1 MRLPITLAFLVALP
15 GAACINIGERLAPTR
30 DVVVLT
36 QRPDPVYEELFPA
49 YAELC
54 AVSQYRPKDREV
66 GGSPGHGVMYLKG
79 ACLDEDA
86 AYPRLAPCAE
96 TAADAGDAS
105 HGTGISVNKWFKNVN
120 WVGIPGK
127 RLFFHGNLKRGQR
140 LTQEHFDAT
149 VQAALPYYRGV
160 ETHPHPQAP
169 DWSVADFVAQD
180 SIGTDFALRYG
191 RSVYCMRL
199 PVTRPMMAQIIEF
212 LNELNDD
219 YADGETDYNWS
230 GFHDNCVHT
239 LRNALAAA
247 KIWEP
252 KKVWTIKV
260 RQFFNL
266 AIPANEFMNLA
277 TLAHDS
283 PLENFPEIY
292 TDDLKRET
300 LLEQSWLPMTP
311 GAMIKSMS
319 IHQDNDLYDTR
330 FRMLIVQSPFLS
342 RVTKRADRLLYD
354 ARFVELEANLRL
366 FRARY
371 ESILA
376 HRGDTAG
383 WWSRGDED
391 YLAAREHYYGYIE
404 AQKAEVDRMLARL
417 AEQKE
422 EY

>member
-1 MRLPITLAFLVALP
+1 
-15 GAACINIGERLAPTR
+15 
-30 DVVVLT
+30 
-36 QRPDPVYEELFPA
+36 
-49 YAELC
+49 
-54 AVSQYRPKDREV
+54 
-66 GGSPGHGVMYLKG
+66 
-79 ACLDEDA
+79 
-86 AYPRLAPCAE
+86 
-96 TAADAGDAS
+96 
-105 HGTGISVNKWFKNVN
+105 VNKWFKNVN

-127 RLFFHGNLKRGQR
+127 RLFFHGNLKLGQR

-160 ETHPHPQAP
+160 ETHPHPQTP
-169 DWSVADFVAQD
+169 DWSVADFVAGD

-199 PVTRPMMAQIIEF
+199 PVTRPMMTQIIQF

-247 KIWEP
+247 KVWEP
-252 KKVWTIKV
+252 KQVWTIKV

-300 LLEQSWLPMTP
+300 LLEQRWLPMTP

-342 RVTKRADRLLYD
+342 RVTKRANRLLYD

-376 HRGDTAG
+376 HRGDTVG

-391 YLAAREHYYGYIE
+391 YLAAREQYYGYIE

-417 AEQKE
+417 AEQEE